1 MRKTYLWA
9 FCLVASLWCSN
20 GHAQTF
26 ETQYERSVHDLM
38 TDVQQRFGV
47 RFKFDGKVDT
57 VGKRLPYADFRVRPY
72 SIEMTLD
79 NICKYFDWNWWKQT
93 DKLYKIKPYEY
104 PRRHEDEGRMML
116 DWLSTLYNN
125 KAEWEARRDT
135 LRREVRQRLELDAFL
150 DSCVVVKDKK
160 GRAERPVTLSKVRR
174 HDGYTTQNICIE
186 LTPGQHLFGT
196 IYAPYG
202 LKKKEKIINKKLSE
216 SVALQSNQK
225 VQSSKQDQDKSKSSK
240 FKVQS
245 SKKYA
250 LIVCPDGHWPMRY
263 RKDEQQRLGTLARM
277 GAVCVDF
284 DLYGWGESE
293 QEVGAEAHHTSRA
306 HVYQAACGYILLDW
320 MLTHRKDI
328 DPERVGVMGGSG
340 GGTHTVLLSLLD
352 DRVTASAPVVHLA
365 SHFDG
370 GCPCESGKPVQLSAG
385 GTCEAELAAVMAP
398 KPMLIVSDGGDWTS
412 SVPTLEY
419 PYLQR
424 IYSFYDARDQV
435 RNVHLPN
442 DRHDFNEHKR
452 QAVYDFFIDVFDL
465 DRTMLDEDK
474 VTIEPDDDLK
484 SLYKTQR

>member
-1 MRKTYLWA
+1 MRKTTFGA
-9 FCLVASLWCSN
+9 FCLLVSLWWGN

-26 ETQYERSVHDLM
+26 ETRYERSVHDLM

-47 RFKFDGKVDT
+47 KFKFDGKVDT
-57 VGKRLPYADFRVRPY
+57 VAKRLPYADFRVRPY
-72 SIEMTLD
+72 SLEMTLD

-104 PRRHEDEGRMML
+104 ARRHEQEGKIML
-116 DWLSTLYNN
+116 DWLSSLYHNQ
-125 KAEWEARRDT
+125 AEWEARRDT
-135 LRREVRQRLELDAFL
+135 LRRQVRQRLELDAFL

-160 GRAERPVTLSKVRR
+160 GHAERPVILSKVRR

-196 IYAPYG
+196 IYSPLLCQAECGVANPSHHSP
-202 LKKKEKIINKKLSE
+202 LII
-216 SVALQSNQK
+216 
-225 VQSSKQDQDKSKSSK
+225 
-240 FKVQS
+240 
-245 SKKYA
+245 
-250 LIVCPDGHWPMRY
+250 CPDGHWPMRY

-328 DPERVGVMGGSG
+328 DHQRVGVMGGSG

-352 DRVTASAPVVHLA
+352 ERVTASAPVVHLA

-412 SVPTLEY
+412 SVPTLEF

-424 IYSFYDARDQV
+424 IYGFYGAQNQV

-452 QAVYDFFIDVFDL
+452 QAVYDFFIDVFGL
-465 DRTMLDEDK
+465 DRTMLDEEK
-474 VTIEPDDDLK
+474 VTIIPDGDLK
-484 SLYKTQR
+484 TLYK

>member
-1 MRKTYLWA
+1 MRKTTFGA
-9 FCLVASLWCSN
+9 FCLLVSLWWGN

-26 ETQYERSVHDLM
+26 ETRYERSVHDLM

-47 RFKFDGKVDT
+47 KFKFDGKVDT

-72 SIEMTLD
+72 SLEMTLD

-104 PRRHEDEGRMML
+104 ARRHEQEGKMML
-116 DWLSTLYNN
+116 DWLSSLYHNQ
-125 KAEWEARRDT
+125 AEWEARRDT

-160 GRAERPVTLSKVRR
+160 GHAERPVILSKVRR

-202 LKKKEKIINKKLSE
+202 LKKKEKIKNKKH
-216 SVALQSNQK
+216 
-225 VQSSKQDQDKSKSSK
+225 
-240 FKVQS
+240 
-245 SKKYA
+245 A

-328 DPERVGVMGGSG
+328 DHQRVGVMGGSG

-352 DRVTASAPVVHLA
+352 ERVTASAPVVHLA

-398 KPMLIVSDGGDWTS
+398 KPMLIVSDGGDWTN
-412 SVPTLEY
+412 SVPTLEF

-424 IYSFYDARDQV
+424 IYGFYGAQDQV

-452 QAVYDFFIDVFDL
+452 QAVYDFFIDVFGL
-465 DRTMLDEDK
+465 DRTMLDEEK
-474 VTIEPDDDLK
+474 VTIEPDGDLK
-484 SLYKTQR
+484 TLYK